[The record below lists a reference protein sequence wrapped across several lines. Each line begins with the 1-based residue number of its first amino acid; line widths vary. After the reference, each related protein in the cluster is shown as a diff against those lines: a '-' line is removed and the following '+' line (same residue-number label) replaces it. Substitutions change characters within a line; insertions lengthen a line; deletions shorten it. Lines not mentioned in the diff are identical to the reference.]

1 MSLLDSEIDL
11 WKQCEVVTK
20 RGGGCLNDQVI
31 RSYESFVKLE
41 SRWAAIEKGGGVKT
55 PFQSF
60 AWVDQW
66 LRHRA
71 SGVEPFILVV
81 DDGAIIAPF
90 GLWETY
96 GVKTIRLLGSE
107 DSDYLGL
114 VTSLPVEKAWHRV
127 AAKLFADTKAW
138 DLLHLHSVLER
149 EAILSALMNQKGF
162 GFYDRPYEQCPL
174 IGITQSWE
182 HFLSGRKKI
191 RLGMGRWARRL
202 EEIGSIDVEVVSP
215 PISDTLLIELI
226 EVEQASWKWQS
237 GNAAFKDPSLADF
250 LRGVLQD
257 PRTEGKLFL
266 CRLSNKLA
274 GFNLVFT
281 AGERWYY
288 YWSVFGKEYPHVG
301 SYLLGRVVEA
311 AHSASCEHV
320 DLLRGNEDYK
330 SAWADGSKA
339 VYEIVCYSSSR
350 GRVAAM
356 TYSLRWKMAQS
367 RLLHDLRNRVMQIGD
382 RR

>member
-1 MSLLDSEIDL
+1 M
-11 WKQCEVVTK
+11 
-20 RGGGCLNDQVI
+20 GDQVI
-31 RSYESFVKLE
+31 RSYEAFVQLE
-41 SRWAAIEKGGGVKT
+41 SLWASIENGGGVKT

-71 SGVEPFILVV
+71 GGAEPFILVI

-90 GLWETY
+90 GLWKAS
-96 GVKTIRLLGSE
+96 GIKTIRFLGSKN
-107 DSDYLGL
+107 SDYLGL
-114 VTSLPVEKAWHRV
+114 VTSLPIDKAWRRV
-127 AAKLFADTKAW
+127 GAKLSAETKVW
-138 DLLHLHSVLER
+138 DLLHLDSVLER
-149 EAILSALMNQKGF
+149 EAILPALLDQTGF
-162 GFYDRPYEQCPL
+162 GLYERPYEHCPL
-174 IGITQSWE
+174 IGIAQSWE

-202 EEIGSIDVEVVSP
+202 EEIGSISVEVVSP
-215 PISDTLLIELI
+215 PINDTLLSELI
-226 EVEQASWKWQS
+226 EVEQASWKWES
-237 GNAAFKDPSLADF
+237 GNAVFKDPSLADF

-257 PRTEGKLFL
+257 ARIEGKLFL
-266 CRLSNKLA
+266 CRVSNKLG

-281 AGERWYY
+281 VGDRWYY
-288 YWSVFGKEYPHVG
+288 YWSVFGKQYPHVG

-311 AHSASCEHV
+311 AHSSGCEHV

-330 SAWADGSKA
+330 SVWADGSKT
-339 VYEIVCYSSSR
+339 VYEIVCYSSMK

-356 TYSLRWKMAQS
+356 IYSLRWKLAQS
-367 RLLHDLRNRVMQIGD
+367 RLLHDLRNRVMRIGD